1 MSESAASGTPNAS
14 PLPRPTPPA
23 PGARS
28 RAAVDT
34 SPPFFEE
41 NEVSVSIT
49 RIVAYGTP
57 ASLSGVETTRLFVDT
72 RHLKFAI
79 LILIAGICF
88 GIFAAL
94 NHNTPVG
101 ALGFMLVVVS
111 YLAYR
116 FQNFRHRLYVTRE
129 TGAEAEV
136 FVTGDLDFARRV
148 HAAVDQAL
156 AQQAATAAP
165 PQPTAPV
172 AQSDAAPAAVSTTQ
186 PTPQDP
192 TLQ

>member
-1 MSESAASGTPNAS
+1 MSESAASGTPGAS
-14 PLPRPTPPA
+14 PQPHPTSGA

-34 SPPFFEE
+34 TPPFFEE
-41 NEVSVSIT
+41 SDVSVSTT

-57 ASLSGVETTRLFVDT
+57 APLTGVKSTRLFVDT

-79 LILIAGICF
+79 IILVAGICF
-88 GIFAAL
+88 GVFAAMK
-94 NHNTPVG
+94 HNTPVG

-129 TGAEAEV
+129 TGPEAEV
-136 FVTGDLDFARRV
+136 FVTGDLDFAHRV
-148 HAAVDQAL
+148 QAAVEQAITTP
-156 AQQAATAAP
+156 APARPAAAAATAAP
-165 PQPTAPV
+165 VTAP
-172 AQSDAAPAAVSTTQ
+172 ASQEPDRQ
-186 PTPQDP
+186 
-192 TLQ
+192 